1 MAKLKIGIIG
11 CGKIANCDHIPGYKK
26 CPNVEIVALCDIV
39 PEKITATAEKHEL
52 AKAKAYSSMEEMMK
66 ADNIDAVSI
75 CTPNDLHYPMTIAA
89 LKRGWHVLCDKP
101 MAFNTDQCTDMIETA
116 KKCGKILHIN
126 HSWHYNPYGHKINK
140 MIKEGKIGE
149 FRHATCVSTT
159 MNPPHIAWSPG
170 ADWFVQ
176 AKHEGSLIQD
186 IAVHLGEMLEWIPD
200 TQIVEAASYTSTR
213 FPGIDVTDNFVAIL
227 RYENNA
233 TATMELSWTAPSN
246 VFEFVF
252 KGSEGEISIRDWKIY
267 YLKRGAKKA
276 REIKFSP
283 FKFCSQRNF
292 VDAIRGKREQLT
304 PGEVGREAIAICNA
318 LTESGQTGKFA
329 KVKKF

>member
-1 MAKLKIGIIG
+1 
-11 CGKIANCDHIPGYKK
+11 
-26 CPNVEIVALCDIV
+26 
-39 PEKITATAEKHEL
+39 
-52 AKAKAYSSMEEMMK
+52 
-66 ADNIDAVSI
+66 
-75 CTPNDLHYPMTIAA
+75 
-89 LKRGWHVLCDKP
+89 
-101 MAFNTDQCTDMIETA
+101 
-116 KKCGKILHIN
+116 
-126 HSWHYNPYGHKINK
+126 
-140 MIKEGKIGE
+140 
-149 FRHATCVSTT
+149 

-186 IAVHLGEMLEWIPD
+186 IAVHLGEMLQWIPD